1 MTDPDDGTHHIKIIA
16 GLVTNAEGQLLLVRK
31 RGTSAFMQPG
41 GKIEP
46 NELARETLAREILEE
61 LGCAIDPASVKYKGR
76 FIAPAA
82 NEAGFKVDAELFSVE
97 LSGIPTAQAEIAEI
111 VWMPP
116 DNPEGLTLAP
126 LTEHH
131 VLPLV

>member
-1 MTDPDDGTHHIKIIA
+1 MTNPDDDTNQIKIIA
-16 GLVTNAEGQLLLVRK
+16 GIVTNAEGQLLLVRK

-46 NELARETLAREILEE
+46 NELACETLAREILEE
-61 LGCAIDPASVKYKGR
+61 LGCAIDPASVTYKGR

-116 DNPEGLTLAP
+116 NNPEGLTLAP